1 MTKYT
6 HTLLLLFISTFAF
19 AQVDTT
25 LYSRI
30 DDDPRYEA
38 LLNEYTIY
46 VEREDSLRLLILE
59 ARERYAELKNT
70 NSSAAKIEN
79 ISSQI
84 LNFEQEVLDIRTR
97 QRQVVGGIANLDQRY
112 IINQINRGSGEV
124 KDYSYSSIKED
135 NVEHEQLIHNGIVAR
150 SLSAGG
156 YADLKLAQQEDE
168 QMPRLVE
175 EYIATYKRMGRCVRA
190 YNIATDEGEGDS
202 IYDNYLSLRDM
213 ADSLGGVID
222 SYWSHILNAKYYA
235 YGYILERYGLYH
247 LLDNS
252 SADFSNMQQVCA
264 NEDGKY
270 QLDALMHYA
279 LGRPTLVAFE
289 RDFANEMGLSKAAD
303 SLKRVYDAILQPE
316 YRLEPITLERK
327 LFVEYEPLRFG
338 AKDFYRDTNPIPEV
352 KVYTRGTIYRI
363 LLGTYRNLQTPSI
376 FKGAQPLYVA
386 KGESGYS
393 YYVAGYASEEEAN
406 IAVEELMAKG
416 FKEPE
421 VCCWHDG
428 KLRNSDESESE
439 DADTEVSQTL
449 GHRYIVLLECS
460 TISESMRSTISA
472 VAPDKRISRRGV
484 GFAIGT
490 FTARSDAESLQKVLS
505 EDHPNIKVSIIEL
518 NIQ

>member
-1 MTKYT
+1 MTRYI
-6 HTLLLLFISTFAF
+6 HTLLLLFVSTCAY

-30 DDDPRYEA
+30 DEDPRYKT
-38 LLNEYTIY
+38 LLDENSAY
-46 VEREDSLRLLILE
+46 VEQEDSLRSLILE
-59 ARERYAELKNT
+59 ARERYLELKSGNG
-70 NSSAAKIEN
+70 SAVEIEN

-84 LNFEQEVLDIRTR
+84 LNFEREVLDIRTR
-97 QRQVVGGIANLDQRY
+97 QRHIVGSIANLEQRY
-112 IINQINRGSGEV
+112 IINHISEGGSEA
-124 KDYSYSSIKED
+124 KDYSNAGIKED
-135 NVEHEQLIHNGIVAR
+135 NVEHEQLIQNGIIAR

-156 YADLKLAQQEDE
+156 YADLKQAQQEDE

-190 YNIATDEGEGDS
+190 YNIATDEGEGDA
-202 IYDNYLSLRDM
+202 IYDNYLSLRDT
-213 ADSLGGVID
+213 ADSLGRVID

-235 YGYILERYGLYH
+235 YGYILERYGLYY

-289 RDFANEMGLSKAAD
+289 RDFANEIGLSKAAD
-303 SLKRVYDAILQPE
+303 SLKRVYDTILQPE

-327 LFVEYEPLRFG
+327 FFVEYEPLRFG

-352 KVYTRGTIYRI
+352 KVYARGTIYRI
-363 LLGTYRNLQTPSI
+363 LLGTYRNPQSPSI
-376 FKGAQPLYVA
+376 FKGVQPLYVA
-386 KGESGYS
+386 KGDDGYS
-393 YYVAGYASEEEAN
+393 YYVAGFATEEEAD
-406 IAVEELMAKG
+406 IAVEQLLDKG

-421 VCCWHDG
+421 VCCWYDG
-428 KLRNSDESESE
+428 KLRNDDETESE
-439 DADTEVSQTL
+439 DGNAEVSQTL
-449 GHRYIVLLECS
+449 GHRYIVLLECNA
-460 TISESMRSTISA
+460 ISESMRGTISR
-472 VAPDKRISRRGV
+472 VAPDKRISRRGA

-490 FTARSDAESLQKVLS
+490 FTARGDAESLQKVLS
-505 EDHPNIKVSIIEL
+505 EDYPNIGVSIIEL
-518 NIQ
+518 NVQ

>member
-1 MTKYT
+1 MTKYI
-6 HTLLLLFISTFAF
+6 HTLLLLFVSAFAY

-30 DDDPRYEA
+30 DEDPRYKT
-38 LLNEYTIY
+38 LLDEHSAY
-46 VEREDSLRLLILE
+46 VEQEDSLRSLILE
-59 ARERYAELKNT
+59 ARERYLELKSGNG
-70 NSSAAKIEN
+70 SAVEIEN
-79 ISSQI
+79 LSSQI
-84 LNFEQEVLDIRTR
+84 LNFEREVLDIRGR
-97 QRQVVGGIANLDQRY
+97 ERHIVGCIANLEQRY
-112 IINQINRGSGEV
+112 ILNQMGEGGSKT
-124 KDYSYSSIKED
+124 KDYSDSGIKGD
-135 NVEHEQLIHNGIVAR
+135 NVEHEQLIQNAIIAR

-156 YADLKLAQQEDE
+156 YADLKQAQQEDE

-190 YNIATDEGEGDS
+190 YEIATDEGEGDA
-202 IYDNYLSLRDM
+202 IYGNYLTLRDM
-213 ADSLGGVID
+213 ADSLGRVID

-235 YGYILERYGLYH
+235 YGYILERYSLYD

-279 LGRPTLVAFE
+279 LGRSTLVAFE
-289 RDFANEMGLSKAAD
+289 RDFANEIGLSKAAD
-303 SLKRVYDAILQPE
+303 SLKRVYDAIRQPE

-327 LFVEYEPLRFG
+327 LFVEYDSLRFG
-338 AKDFYRDTNPIPEV
+338 AKDFYRDANPIPEV
-352 KVYTRGTIYRI
+352 KVYARGTIYRI
-363 LLGTYRNLQTPSI
+363 LLGTYRNPQSPSI

-386 KGESGYS
+386 KGDDGYS
-393 YYVAGYASEEEAN
+393 YYVAGYATEEEAD
-406 IAVEELMAKG
+406 IAVEQLLDKG

-428 KLRNSDESESE
+428 KLQSDDESESE
-439 DADTEVSQTL
+439 GANAEVSQTL
-449 GHRYIVLLECS
+449 GHRYIVLLECNI
-460 TISESMRSTISA
+460 ISESMRSTISR
-472 VAPDKRISRRGV
+472 VAPDKRISRRGA

-490 FTARSDAESLQKVLS
+490 FTVRSDAESLQKVLS
-505 EDHPNIKVSIIEL
+505 EDYPNIGVSIIEL